1 MDSVLFA
8 TSEAIFCFIDNWVKE
23 IQSYNRNNKLKSVID
38 NTDYADFDWDDINN
52 NYICGGTTVSFY
64 AVKKENADKL
74 RKQLADFSKQTAK
87 DVTIKIA
94 Y

>member
-1 MDSVLFA
+1 MSANISRIAKTAENRNFDIALVFD
-8 TSEAIFCFIDNWVKE
+8 EWVKMP
-23 IQSYNRNNKLKSVID
+23 
-38 NTDYADFDWDDINN
+38 DYFVKAGTLSINN

-74 RKQLADFSKQTAK
+74 RKQLADFSKQTPK